1 MRNLYISEANKRI
14 ILMGALDALINLTEF
29 YEKTYPDGTVKE
41 FIEYMRT
48 HGEEI
53 FNESKLHF

>member
-1 MRNLYISEANKRI
+1 MRNLSISEGNKRI
-14 ILMGALDALINLTEF
+14 ILIDTLDTLINLTEF
-29 YEKTYPDGTVKE
+29 YTKKHPNGTVKE

-53 FNESKLHF
+53 IE

>member
-1 MRNLYISEANKRI
+1 MRNLSISEGTKRI
-14 ILMGALDALINLTEF
+14 ILFGTLEALINLTEL
-29 YEKTYPDGTVKE
+29 YAKTYPNGTVKE

-53 FNESKLHF
+53 FE

>member
-14 ILMGALDALINLTEF
+14 ILIGALDALINLTEL
-29 YEKTYPDGTVKE
+29 YVKTYPNGTVKE

-53 FNESKLHF
+53 IE